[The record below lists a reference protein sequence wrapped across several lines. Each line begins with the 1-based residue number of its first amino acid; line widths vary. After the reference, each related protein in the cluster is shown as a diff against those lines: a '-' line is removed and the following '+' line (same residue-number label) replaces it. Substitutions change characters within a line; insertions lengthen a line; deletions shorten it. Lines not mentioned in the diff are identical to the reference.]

1 MVFNFVSDERF
12 RKPVTTTEFRRNLE
26 EAGRLITVGGNGAGS
41 LEYLKIGVRRETSS
55 F

>member
-12 RKPVTTTEFRRNLE
+12 RKPVTTSELEELE
-26 EAGRLITVGGNGAGS
+26 EAEQLITVGGNSAGF
-41 LEYLKIGVRRETSS
+41 LDYLKIGVRRETRP